1 MKPDKSMKLADIM
14 YGHAGKFTC
23 HLSGRYDPAKYP
35 KAPPIQICQMHCG
48 CWIVADGNN
57 RVGLILRKNPD
68 ATLADISDH
77 FITFSRYAE
86 WDHETMDW
94 INPSPR
100 SFRDAMK
107 KQPLK
112 QSVDKNA
119 VHGLIERN
127 ADGNFFACVIGT
139 KYSQQLSAYGKSPD
153 KVKDLLA
160 DKLASSLN
168 RPDVNVVLTSL
179 TPLFEHQCSSRI

>member
-1 MKPDKSMKLADIM
+1 M
-14 YGHAGKFTC
+14 YGHEGKFAC
-23 HLSGRYDPAKYP
+23 HLSGRYNPDKYP

-68 ATLADISDH
+68 ATLADIPDH
-77 FITFSRYAE
+77 LIAISRYGE

-107 KQPLK
+107 KQPSKRLA
-112 QSVDKNA
+112 DKDA
-119 VHGLIERN
+119 VHGLIERSEN
-127 ADGNFFACVIGT
+127 GGFYACVIGT
-139 KYSQQLSAYGKSPD
+139 RNTPHVSAYGKSPSD
-153 KVKDLLA
+153 AKILLEQ
-160 DKLASSLN
+160 KLATSLN
-168 RPDVNVVLTSL
+168 RSNICVILTSL
-179 TPLFEHQCSSRI
+179 SPLFDHQCSSSIF